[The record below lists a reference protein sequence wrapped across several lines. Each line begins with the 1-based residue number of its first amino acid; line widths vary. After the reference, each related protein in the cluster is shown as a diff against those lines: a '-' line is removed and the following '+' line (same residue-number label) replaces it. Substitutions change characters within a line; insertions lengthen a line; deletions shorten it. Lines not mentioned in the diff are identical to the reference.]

1 MSNYFNPVR
10 IFKTENWQRE
20 LNFRIGDLK
29 ISSPIIITTPGNRK
43 RLHLNS
49 KFDSDSIFSDVSSN
63 PNFKDCTN
71 AIKFCQKNMF
81 DGVIAIGGGS
91 AMDLAKVVMAH
102 LCLEKSDIN
111 ELLEYDGEFS
121 QTIPSIFLPT
131 THGTASEVTMWGTVW
146 NMEEEKKYSISHP
159 NLYPTVAILDGNL
172 TLSLPMDISIIT
184 VMDALSHSLEA
195 IWNKNANTKSTEY
208 AIEAI
213 CLILNNIEKLK
224 RDQNDIT
231 VRMTLFKASNL
242 AGLSSSNTK
251 TAAAHSI
258 SYPLTIKYGIPH
270 GVACSLPLLPL
281 LQINRGA
288 IKKELNLIITKLGMN
303 SVSEFEDRIKQI
315 FGNMFQFKL
324 KNWGVVHTDIDNL
337 VKRSFTKGRMD
348 NNIVD
353 LRANDVKSILK
364 KIL

>member
-1 MSNYFNPVR
+1 MYHNPVKV
-10 IFKTENWQRE
+10 IETNNWLRE
-20 LNFRIGDLK
+20 CRKSHEKLGIHNPL
-29 ISSPIIITTPGNRK
+29 IITSNGNLK
-43 RLHLNS
+43 RQKLSTVFNS
-49 KFDSDSIFSDVSSN
+49 NSIFSNVKPSPTFES
-63 PNFKDCTN
+63 CQI
-71 AIKFCQKNMF
+71 AIEFCNKSKY

-91 AMDLAKVVMAH
+91 VMDTAKVVMASMGTGIIV
-102 LCLEKSDIN
+102 LS
-111 ELLEYDGEFS
+111 EL
-121 QTIPSIFLPT
+121 QKITIPYKYKVPSIFIPT
-131 THGTASEVTMWGTVW
+131 TQGTGSEVTMWGTVW
-146 NMEEEKKYSISHP
+146 DMEEKKKYSISHP
-159 NLYPTVAILDGNL
+159 DLYPNVAILDGNL
-172 TLSLPMDISIIT
+172 TISLPLDTSIIT

-303 SVSEFEDRIKQI
+303 SVSEFEDR
-315 FGNMFQFKL
+315 MRL
-324 KNWGVVHTDIDNL
+324 KTNVISL
-337 VKRSFTKGRMD
+337 KRKIAKHVY
-348 NNIVD
+348 NN
-353 LRANDVKSILK
+353 SGYPY
-364 KIL
+364 